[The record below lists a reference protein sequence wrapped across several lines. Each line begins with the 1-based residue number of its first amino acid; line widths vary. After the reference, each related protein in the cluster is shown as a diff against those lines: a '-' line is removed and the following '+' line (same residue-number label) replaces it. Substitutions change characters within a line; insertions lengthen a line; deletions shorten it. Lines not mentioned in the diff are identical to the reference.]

1 MHAKEACL
9 LAQSRHLLK
18 KVKDEHFLSAFNDE
32 VTSNVAR
39 ANRKETEAGANLP
52 TTEGW
57 MV

>member
-1 MHAKEACL
+1 L